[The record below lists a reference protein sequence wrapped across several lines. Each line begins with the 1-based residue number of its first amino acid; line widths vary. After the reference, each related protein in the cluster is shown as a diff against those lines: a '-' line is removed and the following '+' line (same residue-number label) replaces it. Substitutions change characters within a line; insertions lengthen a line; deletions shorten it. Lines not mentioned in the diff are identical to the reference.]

1 MRINLYLIS
10 KGRDILDDIKKLDE
24 GNKFHN
30 PNLNRSLFNSNINN
44 NNNISNKL
52 TEEQQSSHKDI
63 RFKKAGALVSFIN
76 RLKRK
81 ATLMLNKNHN
91 NNPYS
96 SDNDS
101 DLSDENEGNETT
113 RFMTNLDNNENKS
126 EEDLSNNYYLIA
138 ENDRHV
144 IFTNEIIRQGINE
157 RNDIKQHIVIC
168 GMHQEI
174 IHFILP
180 LRNKYLP
187 EKLLKWIVILAP
199 FLPQEIHQVLCK
211 FPKIIFIKGDPLFP
225 ENLFRANIVSADIA
239 VILNSSYIY
248 DSKQIDMNEIMEND
262 NDKNVNNNTRTFN
275 KINLDAKTIFI
286 YKSIKKL
293 NKSIQIITE
302 LLGTNNIEFLLP
314 SKHLTKLYKSSK
326 DNREFNENNN
336 SKINDESEDN
346 TREYLLYETTPVFA
360 AGEVYLPSLIDK
372 IMAQIFYN
380 SNILSILNLLLI
392 GEKTP
397 EKLSDKKL
405 EQMINIEGTNL
416 FLIPCE
422 SRTESFSDMF
432 IRLLNEY
439 SMISIALYRKNIQ
452 ENFYY
457 VYTNPSKTTLI
468 RENDMVFVLSS
479 TENIINIYEK
489 NLKDITSSKNDQPI
503 TNSFQ
508 KNKSEN
514 QG

>member
-1 MRINLYLIS
+1 M
-10 KGRDILDDIKKLDE
+10 E
-24 GNKFHN
+24 
-30 PNLNRSLFNSNINN
+30 
-44 NNNISNKL
+44 
-52 TEEQQSSHKDI
+52 
-63 RFKKAGALVSFIN
+63 
-76 RLKRK
+76 
-81 ATLMLNKNHN
+81 KN
-91 NNPYS
+91 
-96 SDNDS
+96 
-101 DLSDENEGNETT
+101 
-113 RFMTNLDNNENKS
+113 
-126 EEDLSNNYYLIA
+126 
-138 ENDRHV
+138 
-144 IFTNEIIRQGINE
+144 
-157 RNDIKQHIVIC
+157 
-168 GMHQEI
+168 
-174 IHFILP
+174 
-180 LRNKYLP
+180 
-187 EKLLKWIVILAP
+187 
-199 FLPQEIHQVLCK
+199 
-211 FPKIIFIKGDPLFP
+211 
-225 ENLFRANIVSADIA
+225 
-239 VILNSSYIY
+239 
-248 DSKQIDMNEIMEND
+248 ND
-262 NDKNVNNNTRTFN
+262 NNVNNNTRTFN

-314 SKHLTKLYKSSK
+314 SKHLTKLYKNSK
-326 DNREFNENNN
+326 DNREFNENKN

-346 TREYLLYETTPVFA
+346 MKEYLLYESTPVFA

-397 EKLSDKKL
+397 EKLSDKIL

-452 ENFYY
+452 ENSYY

-508 KNKSEN
+508 KDKSEN
-514 QG
+514 QGDNILNNIINIVKKGIKSEKNTIKEEKETLNININKKDNGIKKFTNLFSFHRKNKEKTNILKNNNKEDEKDKKFRKGKYQEIDSVQSKLDKIVYFFKEINNKYEDINDNIDNYVKSELVNEMLFYINKKK